1 MAIEET
7 YSWWQSPRFFCS
19 NPASETLKVTVLLDM
34 VFRETTLD
42 AENNPESLVFKD
54 ASEVLCGPALGSDSL
69 PDSTDC
75 LWQSWWWFSSLAMI
89 SNMFKMMWSILES
102 DNWTVMWTIQLRLLL
117 RSVIH
122 DKWLGKEC
130 VSIKKWKAK
139 LKGTFLSAYFIF
151 AIYTVFRQ

>member
-1 MAIEET
+1 MHSIFPKLHTYTHLILIFFFFSFQVVIEET

-89 SNMFKMMWSILES
+89 SNMFKMMWSILDS
-102 DNWTVMWTIQLRLLL
+102 DVGDPIEAFAPLSDSWQV
-117 RSVIH
+117 V
-122 DKWLGKEC
+122 GKGMC
-130 VSIKKWKAK
+130 V
-139 LKGTFLSAYFIF
+139 Y
-151 AIYTVFRQ
+151 